1 MKLYNKFSN
10 KNRMY
15 KYEFIVLK
23 IVPAIYM
30 LLYVIYGIICRF
42 LLIML
47 TENILPPLK
56 QMESFDEKVRL
67 GVNIKSG

>member
-1 MKLYNKFSN
+1 
-10 KNRMY
+10 MY

-56 QMESFDEKVRL
+56 QMESFYEKVRL